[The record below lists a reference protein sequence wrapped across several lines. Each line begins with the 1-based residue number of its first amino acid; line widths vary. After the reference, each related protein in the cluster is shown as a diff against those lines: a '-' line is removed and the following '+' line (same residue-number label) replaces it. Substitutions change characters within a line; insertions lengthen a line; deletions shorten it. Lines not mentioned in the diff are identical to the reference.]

1 MAVAGPAGSLGEGPT
16 SAAHTG
22 CLSPLAGAL
31 CAPAH
36 SHPPPGCPCRL
47 SALARELCAGRLVL
61 LLEGGYET
69 AAVGEAVAETFLG
82 LLGCPSREA
91 GVAVELP
98 HPEPLDQVEA
108 LIRQL
113 RVVHSL

>member
-1 MAVAGPAGSLGEGPT
+1 M
-16 SAAHTG
+16 
-22 CLSPLAGAL
+22 
-31 CAPAH
+31 
-36 SHPPPGCPCRL
+36 
-47 SALARELCAGRLVL
+47 L